1 MSDTTTYESARQ
13 FAKRK
18 ILSERQ
24 LRQLISVGKVP
35 GIQTAK
41 GFKINC
47 TLFMEQLENLCK
59 SNVTGGT
66 TI

>member
-1 MSDTTTYESARQ
+1 MTDTALYESPRQ
-13 FAKRK
+13 FSKRK

-24 LRQLISVGKVP
+24 IRHLIGEGKVP

-47 TLFMEQLENLCK
+47 ALFMEQLETL
-59 SNVTGGT
+59 SRGNVTGG
-66 TI
+66 IAI